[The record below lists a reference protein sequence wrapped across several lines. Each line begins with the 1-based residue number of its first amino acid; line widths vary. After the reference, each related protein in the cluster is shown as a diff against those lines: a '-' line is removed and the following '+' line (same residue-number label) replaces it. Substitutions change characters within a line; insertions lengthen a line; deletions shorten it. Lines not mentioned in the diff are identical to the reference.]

1 MENLLSL
8 QLVNGM
14 IAKVRDRKSLLILI
28 LLLVLISLP
37 FVMLKLVVQILVMTE
52 ELVETKN
59 ANGILFNK
67 VNIYEILLKLAIK
80 DLVVKIVHKLLE
92 DFYHHIEKN
101 MNIKEFFLQRYIVLY
116 RVILKY
122 FL

>member
-28 LLLVLISLP
+28 LSLVLISLP
-37 FVMLKLVVQILVMTE
+37 FVMLKLVVQILVMKE

-67 VNIYEILLKLAIK
+67 VNI
-80 DLVVKIVHKLLE
+80 VKLL
-92 DFYHHIEKN
+92 
-101 MNIKEFFLQRYIVLY
+101 
-116 RVILKY
+116 
-122 FL
+122 